1 MNQLASTP
9 KNSSLEFRYAQ
20 TRAYSL
26 ELINGLSAEDCQLQ
40 SMPDAS
46 PLKWHLAHT
55 TWFFETFVLGA
66 LSTPPEPLN
75 PSYRVLFN
83 SYYVGVGERHTR
95 AERGLLSR
103 PSLDEVLHYRR
114 HVDQHMLTLLTQDL
128 PGALSG
134 LIELGLQ
141 HEQQHQ
147 ELMFTDLKHHFS
159 CNPLYPAWRSTA
171 PEQPKTQSADN
182 GKRAPDYLRLD
193 GGLCDIGNNGAGFSY
208 DNEGPR
214 HRVWLEPFEL
224 AERNVSNGD
233 FLAFIADGGYQR
245 PELWLSDGWD
255 WVNANQVSAP
265 LYWMHQDHQW
275 SLFTVA
281 GKQPLNH
288 AAPLCHISL
297 YEADAFARWSE
308 ARLPT
313 EMEWEHAAQQLPEL
327 NGLFGEVW
335 QWTNSAYLPYPGYQP
350 AAGAVGEYNGKFMIN
365 QMVLRGS
372 SCATPHNHSRTSY
385 RNFFPAATR
394 WQFSGLRLARNI

>member
-1 MNQLASTP
+1 MNQPAPRPQS
-9 KNSSLEFRYAQ
+9 NSLEFRYAR
-20 TRAYSL
+20 TRAWSL
-26 ELINGLSAEDCQLQ
+26 ELIRGLSAEDCQLQ

-55 TWFFETFVLGA
+55 TWFFETFVLSA
-66 LSTPPEPLN
+66 LPEPPPPLD
-75 PSYRVLFN
+75 PRYRVLFN
-83 SYYVGVGERHTR
+83 SYYVGVGARHTR

-103 PSLDEVLHYRR
+103 PSLDEVLRYRQ
-114 HVDQHMLTLLTQDL
+114 HVDQHMLTLLAGQQHEE
-128 PGALSG
+128 LSE

-147 ELMFTDLKHHFS
+147 ELMLTDLKHHFS
-159 CNPLYPAWRSTA
+159 CNPLHPAWGSNA
-171 PEQPKTQSADN
+171 PELSISN
-182 GKRAPDYLRLD
+182 GGNRAPNQYRKFS
-193 GGLCDIGNNGAGFSY
+193 GGLCEIGAANTDFSY

-214 HRVWLEPFEL
+214 HRVWLEPFQM
-224 AERNVSNGD
+224 AERNISNGE

-255 WVNANQVSAP
+255 WVCNNDVRAP
-265 LYWMHQDHQW
+265 LYWLHENQQW
-275 SLFTVA
+275 RLFTLA
-281 GKQPLNH
+281 GEQSLDHAATLNH
-288 AAPLCHISL
+288 VNL
-297 YEADAFARWSE
+297 YEADAFARWSA

-313 EMEWEHAAQQLPEL
+313 EMEWEHAAQQQPDLD
-327 NGLFGEVW
+327 GLFGEVW

-372 SCATPHNHSRTSY
+372 SCVTPKGHSRNSY

-394 WQFSGLRLARNI
+394 WQFSGVRLARDL

>member
-1 MNQLASTP
+1 MIQPAPRPQN
-9 KNSSLEFRYAQ
+9 NSLEFRYAQ
-20 TRAYSL
+20 TRAWSL
-26 ELINGLSAEDCQLQ
+26 ELIRGLSAEDCQLQ

-55 TWFFETFVLGA
+55 TWFFETFILGA
-66 LSTPPEPLN
+66 LPESPPPLD
-75 PSYRVLFN
+75 PRYRVLFN

-103 PSLDEVLHYRR
+103 PSLEEVLQYRQ
-114 HVDQHMLTLLTQDL
+114 HVDQLMLTLLAAQPQPTE
-128 PGALSG
+128 LSE

-147 ELMFTDLKHHFS
+147 ELMLTDLKHHFS
-159 CNPLYPAWRSTA
+159 CNPLYPAWRSNA
-171 PEQPKTQSADN
+171 PE
-182 GKRAPDYLRLD
+182 LRISD
-193 GGLCDIGNNGAGFSY
+193 RDKSSNQYRKFAGGLCEIGKSSTDFSY

-214 HRVWLEPFEL
+214 HRVWLEPFQL
-224 AERNVSNGD
+224 AEHNVSNGE

-255 WVNANQVSAP
+255 WVSNNNVRAP
-265 LYWMHQDHQW
+265 LYWLHEDQQW
-275 SLFTVA
+275 RLFTLA
-281 GKQPLNH
+281 GEQPLDH
-288 AAPLCHISL
+288 AATLSHVNL
-297 YEADAFARWSE
+297 YEADAFARWSA

-313 EMEWEHAAQQLPEL
+313 EMEWEHAAQQQPAID
-327 NGLFGEVW
+327 GLFGEVW

-372 SCATPHNHSRTSY
+372 SCVTPKGHSRNSY
-385 RNFFPAATR
+385 RNFFPAAAR
-394 WQFSGLRLARNI
+394 WQFSGVRLARDL

>member
-1 MNQLASTP
+1 MSHIASQRSA
-9 KNSSLEFRYAQ
+9 NSLEFRYAQ

-26 ELINGLSAEDCQLQ
+26 ELIRGLSAEDCQLQ

-66 LSTPPEPLN
+66 LDTPPPPLD
-75 PSYRVLFN
+75 PRYRILFN
-83 SYYVGVGERHTR
+83 SYYVGVGERHLR

-103 PSLDEVLHYRR
+103 PSLDEVLHYRQ
-114 HVDQHMLTLLTQDL
+114 HVDQHMSALLATGDQ
-128 PGALSG
+128 SG
-134 LIELGLQ
+134 KLNELIELGLQ

-147 ELMFTDLKHHFS
+147 ELMLTDLKHHFA
-159 CNPLYPAWRSTA
+159 CNPLQPAWRDAA
-171 PEQPKTQSADN
+171 PEHPQAEQDKSAQQFVSL
-182 GKRAPDYLRLD
+182 A
-193 GGLCDIGNNGAGFSY
+193 GGLCEIGHSTAEFSY
-208 DNEGPR
+208 DNEGPS
-214 HRVWLEPFEL
+214 HKVWLEPFQI
-224 AERNVSNGD
+224 ADRNVNNGD

-255 WVNANQVSAP
+255 WVCSNEVKAP
-265 LYWMHQDHQW
+265 QYWQHRDQQW
-275 SLFTVA
+275 MIFTLA
-281 GKQPLNH
+281 GEQPLNH
-288 AAPLCHISL
+288 GAPLCHISL

-313 EMEWEHAAQQLPEL
+313 EMEWEHAAREHPEL
-327 NGLFGEVW
+327 GGLFGEVW

-372 SCATPHNHSRTSY
+372 SCATPNGHSRPSY
-385 RNFFPAATR
+385 RNFFPAAAR
-394 WQFSGLRLARNI
+394 WQFSGLRLARNP